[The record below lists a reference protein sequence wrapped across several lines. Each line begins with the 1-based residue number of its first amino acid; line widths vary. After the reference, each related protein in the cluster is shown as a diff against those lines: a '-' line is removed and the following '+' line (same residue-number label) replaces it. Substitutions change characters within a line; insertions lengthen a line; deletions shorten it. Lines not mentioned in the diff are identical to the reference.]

1 MELKHIDFMKN
12 GWVRTVF
19 DDDDQKRYTFIDI
32 NQDKIPDFFMVETPS
47 GRSLTANEVGA
58 AYLSQLG
65 ASYRQKLARE
75 FTHWKYPQSQGGKI
89 PDFTQ
94 PGVASGLHL
103 AAVERGLKIYCSPEV
118 LSKSLQ
124 RQEGETTVE
133 GVKILIRNQG
143 RSIIHTR
150 FTIQLESEKSRPIC
164 SNSVD
169 I

>member
-32 NQDKIPDFFMVETPS
+32 NQDKIPDFFMVETAS

-58 AYLSQLG
+58 AYLSRLSG
-65 ASYRQKLARE
+65 PYRQKLAQE
-75 FTHWKYPQSQGGKI
+75 FTHWKYPKNDKAII
-89 PDFTQ
+89 PELTQ
-94 PGVASGLHL
+94 VGPASAMYL
-103 AAVERGLKIYCSPEV
+103 AALNRSLIIYCSPEV
-118 LSKSLQ
+118 LAKSLQ
-124 RQEGETTVE
+124 KQDGETTVD

-143 RSIIHTR
+143 RSIVHTR